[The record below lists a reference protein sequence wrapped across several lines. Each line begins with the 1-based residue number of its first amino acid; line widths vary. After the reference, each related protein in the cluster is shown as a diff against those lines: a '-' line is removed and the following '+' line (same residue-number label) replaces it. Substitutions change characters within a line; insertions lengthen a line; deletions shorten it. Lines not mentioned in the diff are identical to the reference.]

1 MIKIFKYWLLLIFF
15 AVSYM
20 IYLPHYQSM
29 VKNRPTIYK
38 LGYTPSGRFYRAIAG
53 EYKWFLGDYL
63 SFKSIIYYGGRTDY
77 VSRGMFG
84 EIEYYNL
91 YRTVEASILLNPY
104 NEDIY
109 YFSQGVFTWDVGRV
123 KETNRLLE
131 YAFNYRRWDYKIPFF
146 LGFNYAYFLKDY
158 KNAAIYYQKAS
169 ELSGSSL
176 FANLAARYLYEGGN
190 TILGIDY
197 LKTMIKIA
205 RKEDVKK
212 QYELRL
218 KALEAIYEI
227 EQALE
232 LYKRKY
238 IDIPTIEKLIELK
251 YLKSLPV
258 DPYGGK
264 FYIDNNGKVRTT
276 SKMAF
281 LNQKQ

>member
-1 MIKIFKYWLLLIFF
+1 M
-15 AVSYM
+15 
-20 IYLPHYQSM
+20 
-29 VKNRPTIYK
+29 PTIYK
-38 LGYTPSGRFYRAIAG
+38 LGYTPSGRFYKAIAG
-53 EYKWFLGDYL
+53 EYKWFLGNYL
-63 SFKSIIYYGGRTDY
+63 SFKSVIYYGGRTDY

-131 YAFNYRRWDYKIPFF
+131 YVLNYRTWDYKIPFF

-158 KNAAIYYQKAS
+158 KNAATYYQKAS

-197 LKTMIKIA
+197 LNTMIKIA

-218 KALEAIYEI
+218 KALKAIYEI

-238 IDIPTIEKLIELK
+238 MDIPTIEKLVELK
-251 YLKSLPV
+251 YLKNLPV
-258 DPYGGK
+258 DPYGGN
-264 FYIDNNGKVRTT
+264 FYIDNNGRVRTT